1 MQSIFDVVQGH
12 PKQMHSYS
20 PGGEG
25 ADWRERGSGELL
37 SNTNPPGGPGAMQ
50 LGWESY
56 EVGPPVDAAPA
67 SELHSWAVSLAP
79 EGQREY
85 WKNNT
90 TMKK

>member
-1 MQSIFDVVQGH
+1 MWYRDIPSRCTLTAQVGKVLTGGNEGLENSCPTPIPPEGRE
-12 PKQMHSYS
+12 
-20 PGGEG
+20 PGSWAGR
-25 ADWRERGSGELL
+25 ATKS
-37 SNTNPPGGPGAMQ
+37 A
-50 LGWESY
+50 
-56 EVGPPVDAAPA
+56 PPVDAAPA